1 MHNVVRRHPFGVC
14 AWLVCVL
21 FSYYIRAS
29 PAARRALERA
39 IAISPT
45 DNSYH
50 FALGQLDLLQGRLP
64 EAQAEFQKQG
74 TEAGRRTGYAMAEHA
89 SAHEK
94 QSQSALKELIAKN
107 SGASAYQIAVAYPCR
122 ADTD

>member
-21 FSYYIRAS
+21 FSYYIRDY

-45 DNSYH
+45 ADSYH

-64 EAQAEFQKQG
+64 EAQAEFEKQG
-74 TEAGRRTGYAMAEHA
+74 TEASHRMGYAMVEHA
-89 SAHEK
+89 SGHEK
-94 QSQSALKELIAKN
+94 QAQSALKELIAKN
-107 SGASAYQIAVAYPCR
+107 SG
-122 ADTD
+122 